1 MNKDYLKISERIIEM
16 TGVDIFQNTRKRE
29 YVELRALACYIFRKK
44 MNMRW
49 TSIANFFTSMGK
61 KTDHASVIHLVKM
74 YPIYKKSNE
83 ELSELESCFQFKS
96 KLNYDEIDQVHF
108 LQNQYRKIK
117 KENLQLEEEIKEIKL
132 NSKNYSDEQHNLL
145 MLFDGLSKDRI
156 DEIIE
161 RISLLKKSWSW
172 KSKDKCQVIESSTS
186 MDGMHW

>member
-1 MNKDYLKISERIIEM
+1 M

-74 YPIYKKSNE
+74 YPIYKKTNE
-83 ELSELESCFQFKS
+83 DLSELESCFQFKS

-108 LQNQYRKIK
+108 LQNQYSKIK
-117 KENLQLEEEIKEIKL
+117 KENLYLEEEIKELKL
-132 NSKNYSDEQHNLL
+132 NSKNYSFDDQKILL
-145 MLFDGLSKDRI
+145 LFKGLPKNRI

-161 RISLLKKSWSW
+161 RINLLKKSWNW
-172 KSKDKCQVIESSTS
+172 KSKDKCEVIESSTS

>member
-29 YVELRALACYIFRKK
+29 YVELRALVCHIFRNK

-49 TSIANFFTSMGK
+49 TTIANFFTSMGK

-83 ELSELESCFQFKS
+83 DLFELESCFEFKS

-108 LQNQYRKIK
+108 LQNEYRKVK
-117 KENLQLEEEIKEIKL
+117 KENKILVEEVKELKSK
-132 NSKNYSDEQHNLL
+132 SKNYSDDQHNLL
-145 MLFDGLSKDRI
+145 MLFDGLPKNRI

-161 RISLLKKSWSW
+161 RINLLKKSWSW
-172 KSKDKCQVIESSTS
+172 KSKDKCEIIETSTS
-186 MDGMHW
+186 MEGMHW

>member
-29 YVELRALACYIFRKK
+29 YVELRALVCHIFRNK

-49 TSIANFFTSMGK
+49 TTIANFFTSMGK

-83 ELSELESCFQFKS
+83 DLFELESCFQFKS

-108 LQNQYRKIK
+108 LQNEYRKIK
-117 KENLQLEEEIKEIKL
+117 KEN
-132 NSKNYSDEQHNLL
+132 HN
-145 MLFDGLSKDRI
+145 FYWDVK
-156 DEIIE
+156 
-161 RISLLKKSWSW
+161 
-172 KSKDKCQVIESSTS
+172 
-186 MDGMHW
+186 H